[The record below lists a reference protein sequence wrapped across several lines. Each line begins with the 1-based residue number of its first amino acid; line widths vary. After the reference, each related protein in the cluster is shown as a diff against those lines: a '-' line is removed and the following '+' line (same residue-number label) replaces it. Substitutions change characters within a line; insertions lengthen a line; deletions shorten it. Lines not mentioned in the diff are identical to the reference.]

1 MKLLGDDIKSIKK
14 IIHKKDKEYQEI
26 KKVIS
31 VFLKEAFPSKDT
43 SQYIKTFYVKKRI
56 LYLETTRKIFAQE
69 IYFHLP
75 TLLKKMPKF
84 IERVRVK

>member
-1 MKLLGDDIKSIKK
+1 MKLLGDDIESIKK

-26 KKVIS
+26 KKVIYE
-31 VFLKEAFPSKDT
+31 FLWKIFPGKDT
-43 SQYIKTFYVKKRI
+43 SQYIKVFYVKKRT

-69 IYFHLP
+69 IHFHLSV
-75 TLLKKMPKF
+75 LLKKMPKF